1 MHQLILA
8 EIHACVE
15 GFKSTHFTAV
25 AVAAAAVAAAA
36 VAAAAAAVAA
46 AAAAAAPELLEED
59 HREKCKE

>member
-36 VAAAAAAVAA
+36 VAAAAAYLHQHS
-46 AAAAAAPELLEED
+46 ELSP
-59 HREKCKE
+59 